1 MPRLSC
7 WFIRSA
13 LLYLA
18 TGFTLGALLL
28 SNKGIPY
35 APGIWQL
42 LPLHIE
48 FLLHGWLIQ
57 LAMGVAFW
65 ILPRFSKGATHGN
78 EQLVWASWALVNLG
92 ILLVISGNLV
102 ALPGF
107 TLAGRLAELIGV
119 VCFVLGS
126 WKRVKPLTT

>member
-1 MPRLSC
+1 MPRVSC

-28 SNKGIPY
+28 SNKGFPY
-35 APGIWQL
+35 APGIWRL

-65 ILPRFSKGATHGN
+65 ILPRFGKGATHGN
-78 EQLVWASWALVNLG
+78 VQLVWASWVLVNLG
-92 ILLVISGNLV
+92 VLLVIISNLV
-102 ALPGF
+102 SLQGF
-107 TLAGRLAELIGV
+107 ILAGRLAELIGV
-119 VCFVLGS
+119 VLFVSGS
-126 WKRVKPLTT
+126 WKRVRPLTT